1 MIGRRFCVT
10 NPVMA
15 PRDLIPTSL
24 FRPGG
29 NCCAAVRSARAAFL
43 VDGEAYF
50 DAFVR
55 ACERAERTIVMLG
68 WDFDSRMVLRY
79 DDDGTPRET
88 LGAFLNRLCERNRHL
103 RIHILDWDFP
113 VVFGGDR
120 EYSPIFGLNW
130 EPHRRIEFRFD
141 DTHPVAGSHHQKIV
155 VVDDKVAF
163 VGGLDLTN
171 KRWDS
176 PAHQPGDPRRT
187 FEDAPYP
194 PFHDVMAA
202 LDADA
207 ATALLA
213 IAKDRWQKATGHAL
227 KPARRTHGDPW
238 PPELEVA
245 LRDVLV
251 SVSCTLPE
259 GPNTPAV
266 RQVESLYL
274 DMIGRARR
282 YIYIENQ
289 YFTSDSI
296 GRALKASLEQPDG
309 PEIVLVTRLLSH
321 GWLEENTMS
330 VLRTRLVRLLREADR
345 HGRFH
350 AYYPHV
356 EGLIEGT
363 CLDLH
368 SKVMVVD
375 DEWLRVGSSNLSN
388 RSMGVDTEADVTI
401 EAEGRAEV
409 RDGIRLVRDRLISE
423 HAGVD
428 IEAWRAAAERAGS
441 LSAAIDEVA
450 VGQRRLIEL
459 ETPEVSDA
467 VMAAAAIGD
476 MEKPISLDVLVQ
488 GLAHDESPLQLP
500 APKPPRR
507 IAVLGTVA
515 LVVAAM
521 LAMWRYTPLSHLV
534 TADSVID
541 IADTLSTHWWAPL
554 VLVLAYT
561 PACMVMFPRPL
572 ITMAAVV
579 VFGPVHGLAYAMT
592 GVLLAGVAG
601 YFVGKLVH
609 RDTVR
614 RLAGPRLARLTG
626 VLQRRGIIAVTLVRF
641 VPIAPYA
648 VVNVVMGA
656 MRIRFA
662 HFLAGTFLGML
673 PGAIA
678 ATVLSDQAAEF
689 LRDPSRVN
697 PWLVA
702 AAAGGFV
709 LLAYT
714 GKRLLAVLDRTGV
727 RRQSTP
733 MMD

>member
-1 MIGRRFCVT
+1 
-10 NPVMA
+10 MA
-15 PRDLIPTSL
+15 PRDLLPTTL
-24 FRPGG
+24 FRPGE
-29 NCCAAVRSARAAFL
+29 NCCAAVRAKRAAFL

-55 ACERAERTIVMLG
+55 ACERAERSIVILG
-68 WDFDSRMVLRY
+68 WDFDSRMVLRFGE
-79 DDDGTPRET
+79 DGTPRET
-88 LGAFLNRLCERNRHL
+88 LGAFLNGLCARNRRL
-103 RIHILDWDFP
+103 RVYILDWDFP

-130 EPHRRIEFRFD
+130 EPHPHVQFRFD

-155 VVDDKVAF
+155 VVDDRLAF
-163 VGGLDLTN
+163 AGGLDLTN

-176 PAHQPGDPRRT
+176 PGHTPGDPRRT
-187 FEDAPYP
+187 FDDEPYP

-202 LDADA
+202 VDGDA
-207 ATALLA
+207 ATELLA
-213 IAKDRWQKATGHAL
+213 IAKQRWHKATGRHL
-227 KPARRTHGDPW
+227 KAAKRVRGDPW
-238 PPELEVA
+238 PPELPVEMT
-245 LRDVLV
+245 DVRV
-251 SVSCTLPE
+251 SIACTLPP
-259 GPNTPAV
+259 GPATPGV

-274 DMIGRARR
+274 DMIARARR

-289 YFTSDSI
+289 YFTSDSV
-296 GRALKASLEQPDG
+296 GRALEARLKEADP

-321 GWLEENTMS
+321 GWLEENTMT
-330 VLRTRLVRLLREADR
+330 VLRTRNVRMLRAADSK
-345 HGRFH
+345 GRFK

-356 EGLIEGT
+356 ECLTEGT

-375 DEWLRVGSSNLSN
+375 DEWLRIGSSNLSN
-388 RSMGVDTEADVTI
+388 RSMGVDTEADVTL
-401 EAEGRAEV
+401 EAEGRADA
-409 RDGIRLVRDRLISE
+409 RAAIRAFRDRLMAE
-423 HAGVD
+423 HAGVPV
-428 IEAWRAAAERAGS
+428 ERWAAAVEHAGS
-441 LSAAIDEVA
+441 LAAAVDEVS
-450 VGQRRLIEL
+450 VGPRRLIEL
-459 ETPEVSDA
+459 ETPEVSEA

-476 MEKPISLDVLVQ
+476 MEKPLSLDVLVQ
-488 GLAHDESPLQLP
+488 GLAHDEVLQLP
-500 APKPPRR
+500 AKPPPRR

-515 LVVAAM
+515 LVVIAM
-521 LAMWRYTPLSHLV
+521 LAMWRYTPLAHLV
-534 TADSVID
+534 TADSVVD
-541 IADTLSTHWWAPL
+541 IADTLSNHWWAPL
-554 VLVLAYT
+554 VVILAYT

-626 VLQRRGIIAVTLVRF
+626 VLQRRGILAVTLVRF

-656 MRIRFA
+656 MRIKFG
-662 HFLAGTFLGML
+662 HFLLGTFLGML

-689 LRDPSRVN
+689 LRDPARVN
-697 PWLVA
+697 PWVVA
-702 AAAGGFV
+702 GAVGAFA
-709 LLAYT
+709 LLAYA
-714 GKRLLAVLDRTGV
+714 GSRLLKVLDKRGA
-727 RRQSTP
+727 RRKAP
-733 MMD
+733 PLMD

>member
-1 MIGRRFCVT
+1 
-10 NPVMA
+10 MA

-24 FRPGG
+24 FRPGE
-29 NCCAAVRSARAAFL
+29 NCCAVVRAPRASFL

-55 ACERAERTIVMLG
+55 ACERAERSIIILG

-79 DDDGTPRET
+79 NDDGTPRET
-88 LGAFLNRLCERNRHL
+88 LGAFLNRLCERNRRL
-103 RIHILDWDFP
+103 RIYILDWDFP

-130 EPHRRIEFRFD
+130 EPHRHIQFRFD

-155 VVDDKVAF
+155 AIDEKVAF
-163 VGGLDLTN
+163 AGGLDLTN

-176 PAHQPGDPRRT
+176 PAHKPGDPRRT
-187 FEDAPYP
+187 FEGEPYP
-194 PFHDVMAA
+194 PFHDTMVAV
-202 LDADA
+202 DGDA
-207 ATALLA
+207 AAELVDVCR
-213 IAKDRWQKATGHAL
+213 KRWEKATGHRL
-227 KPARRTHGDPW
+227 KPTRRTSGDPW
-238 PPELEVA
+238 PPDMPVEM
-245 LRDVLV
+245 RDVSLAV
-251 SVSCTLPE
+251 ACTLPP
-259 GPNTPAV
+259 GPETPAV

-274 DMIGRARR
+274 DMIARAKR

-289 YFTSDSI
+289 YFTSDRI
-296 GRALKASLEQPDG
+296 GQALKERLLDPEG
-309 PEIVLVTRLLSH
+309 PEIIVVTRLLSH
-321 GWLEENTMS
+321 GWLEENTMT
-330 VLRTRLVRLLREADR
+330 VLRTRLVRMLREADV
-345 HGRFH
+345 HHRFK

-356 EGLIEGT
+356 ECLAEGT

-368 SKVMVVD
+368 SKVMIVD
-375 DEWLRVGSSNLSN
+375 DEWLRIGSSNLSN
-388 RSMGVDTEADVTI
+388 RSMGVDSEADVTI
-401 EAEGRAEV
+401 EAEGRAEI
-409 RDGIRLVRDRLISE
+409 REGIRAFRDRLMSE
-423 HAGVD
+423 HAGVPA
-428 IEAWRAAAERAGS
+428 EEWTAAVERAGS
-441 LSAAIDEVA
+441 LAGAVDEVS
-450 VGQRRLIEL
+450 VGPRRLVDL
-459 ETPEVSDA
+459 PTPEISEA

-476 MEKPISLDVLVQ
+476 MEKPISLDVLVE
-488 GLAHDESPLQLP
+488 GLAHDEDLPLP

-507 IAVLGTVA
+507 LAVLGTVA

-534 TADSVID
+534 NADSVVG

-554 VLVLAYT
+554 LLIASYT

-579 VFGPVHGLAYAMT
+579 VFGPVHGLAYAIL
-592 GVLLAGVAG
+592 GVLIAGIAG
-601 YFVGKLVH
+601 YFVGRLVH

-656 MRIRFA
+656 MRIKFH
-662 HFLAGTFLGML
+662 HFVLGTFLGML

-678 ATVLSDQAAEF
+678 ATILSDQAAEF

-702 AAAGGFV
+702 GAVAGFAA
-709 LLAYT
+709 LAWT
-714 GKRLLAVLDRTGV
+714 GKKLLVTLDRRGT
-727 RRQSTP
+727 RRKAPP